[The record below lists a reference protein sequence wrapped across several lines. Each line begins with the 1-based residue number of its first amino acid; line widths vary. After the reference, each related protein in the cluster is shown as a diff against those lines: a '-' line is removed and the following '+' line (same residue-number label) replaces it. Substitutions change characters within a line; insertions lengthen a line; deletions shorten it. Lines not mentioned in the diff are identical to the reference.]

1 MNDVDANAIAE
12 KARLLIQNG
21 VSSGEVA
28 TALLSEYKDI
38 TVSELVRII
47 KREAER

>member
-12 KARLLIQNG
+12 KAKLLIRNG

-28 TALLSEYKDI
+28 NVLLSEYKDI
-38 TVSELVRII
+38 KINDLVRII
-47 KREAER
+47 KREVER